1 MNTPFKAHNTETHEK
16 ALRAFRR
23 RHQLKRLRSAAQ
35 LCALLVLGACW
46 LTVRQ
51 IPASKETLVANTP
64 PTSLSASTASLD
76 SPPEPR
82 SLTDE
87 ELIAK
92 FPPGSCFMAE
102 VNGKKILVFKDP
114 QVEKQFFQ

>member
-1 MNTPFKAHNTETHEK
+1 MNTPFNAHNIETHAK

-23 RHQLKRLRSAAQ
+23 RHQFKRVRSAAQ
-35 LCALLVLGACW
+35 LLAILALGGIWFSSRHIPVK
-46 LTVRQ
+46 TV
-51 IPASKETLVANTP
+51 VNVP
-64 PTSLSASTASLD
+64 P
-76 SPPEPR
+76 SPLPITRPEPH